1 MKVLVINCGS
11 SSLKYQLL
19 DMKEQTL
26 LAIGLCDRIGLDGSL
41 IKHEPE
47 GKDKVK
53 LSVPMPTYK
62 DAVEAVISALL
73 SKEHGVIDSMSEIS
87 AVGHRVV
94 HGAENFTSS
103 ILITDEVLDTL
114 RECSELAPL
123 HNPANIL
130 GIELFQ
136 EILPNVPM
144 VGVFDTAFHQTMPEK
159 AYLYAIPYEYYKKHK
174 IRRYGFHGTSHKYV
188 SHRAAEVLGKD
199 VKTLKT
205 VVCHLGNG
213 ASLCAVDGGK
223 SVDTTMG
230 LTPLEGLMMGTRSGD
245 IDPAIIQFLAK
256 KENMELD
263 EVINV
268 LNKKS
273 GALGVYME
281 SSDFRVIEDAIEEGD
296 KQARLTMDI
305 FEYRVAKYIGSYAV
319 AMGGLDVVAFAGGL
333 GENYPLMR
341 TNICNYL
348 KFLGCD
354 INVEANQFRSKE
366 RVFST
371 DQSTITAMVVPTNE
385 ELMIARETFEIV
397 GQ

>member
-1 MKVLVINCGS
+1 
-11 SSLKYQLL
+11 
-19 DMKEQTL
+19 
-26 LAIGLCDRIGLDGSL
+26 
-41 IKHEPE
+41 
-47 GKDKVK
+47 
-53 LSVPMPTYK
+53 
-62 DAVEAVISALL
+62 
-73 SKEHGVIDSMSEIS
+73 MSQ
-87 AVGHRVV
+87 RV
-94 HGAENFTSS
+94 A
-103 ILITDEVLDTL
+103 
-114 RECSELAPL
+114 
-123 HNPANIL
+123 
-130 GIELFQ
+130 
-136 EILPNVPM
+136 EIL
-144 VGVFDTAFHQTMPEK
+144 D
-159 AYLYAIPYEYYKKHK
+159 
-174 IRRYGFHGTSHKYV
+174 
-188 SHRAAEVLGKD
+188 KD
-199 VKTLKT
+199 VKDLKT

-263 EVINV
+263 EVINCF
-268 LNKKS
+268 KQKS

-348 KFLGCD
+348 KFLGCK
-354 INVEANQFRSKE
+354 INVEDNQFRSKE

-371 DQSTITAMVVPTNE
+371 DDSSVVAMVVPTNE

-397 GQ
+397 SE

>member
-11 SSLKYQLL
+11 SSLKYQVL
-19 DMKEQTL
+19 DMTNETL
-26 LAIGLCDRIGLDGSL
+26 LAIGLCDRIGLEGSM
-41 IKHEPE
+41 IKHEPT

-53 LSVPMPTYK
+53 ISTPMPTYDK
-62 DAVEAVISALL
+62 AVDAVVAALT
-73 SKEHGVIDSMSEIS
+73 SPEHGVIDSIDEIA
-87 AVGHRVV
+87 AVGHRIV
-94 HGAENFTSS
+94 HGAEYFTKSVV
-103 ILITDEVLDTL
+103 IDEDVLAKL
-114 RECSELAPL
+114 VECSDLAPL

-136 EILPNVPM
+136 KLLPNVKM
-144 VGVFDTAFHQTMPEK
+144 IGVFDTAFHQTMPEK
-159 AYLYAIPYEYYKKHK
+159 AFLYAIPYKYYKDLK

-188 SHRAAEVLGKD
+188 SNRVAALLDKKPEH
-199 VKTLKT
+199 LKT

-213 ASLCAVDGGK
+213 ASLCAVDQGK

-245 IDPAIIQFLAK
+245 LDPAVIQFLAK
-256 KENMELD
+256 KENLNLD
-263 EVINV
+263 EVINI

-273 GALGVYME
+273 GALGIYE
-281 SSDFRVIEDAIEEGD
+281 KSSDFREIEDAIDDGD
-296 KQARLTMDI
+296 LQARLTMDI

-319 AMGGLDVVAFAGGL
+319 AMGGLDVVVFAGGL

-348 KFLGCD
+348 KFLGCEID
-354 INVEANQFRSKE
+354 EKANDFRSKE

-371 DQSTITAMVVPTNE
+371 TDSKITAMVVPTNE
-385 ELMIARETFEIV
+385 ELMIARATYTLV
-397 GQ
+397 K